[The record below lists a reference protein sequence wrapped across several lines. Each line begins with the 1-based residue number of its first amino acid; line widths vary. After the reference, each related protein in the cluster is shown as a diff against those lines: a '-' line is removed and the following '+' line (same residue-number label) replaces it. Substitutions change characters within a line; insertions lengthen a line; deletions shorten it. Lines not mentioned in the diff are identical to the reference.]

1 MSKEVFIV
9 SGARTPMGGLMGSL
23 SNATAVELGTVA
35 IKAALERSG
44 VSADAI
50 EEVIMGCVLPAGLKQ
65 GPARQAAIMA
75 GIPKSTAAVTV
86 NKLCGS
92 AMQTTIYGHDQI
104 KAGTSDIVLCGGME
118 SMSNAPHVLPKARQ
132 GLGTG
137 NAEICDHMFLDGLQD
152 AYEGRLMG
160 TFAQATANE
169 AGLTREAMDAFA
181 IESLNR
187 AKTALEDG
195 SLDAEIVPVTIK
207 TRKGENTVT
216 QDEQP
221 LTANLDKIPKLR
233 PAFAKDGTIT
243 AANSSSISDGAS
255 ALVLASG
262 EAVEKHGLKPQARIV
277 AHSRQSQEPAEF
289 TTAPIGSI
297 EKVLAKAGWSKD
309 DVELWEINEAFA
321 MVTMLAMERLGLDH
335 AKVNVHGGA
344 CAQGHPIGSTGSRI
358 IVSLVNALQKYGKTR
373 GVASLCIGGGEALS
387 VAVELV

>member
-23 SNATAVELGTVA
+23 SGATAVELGTVA

-92 AMQTTIYGHDQI
+92 AMLTTIYGHDQI

-132 GLGTG
+132 GVGTG

-160 TFAQATANE
+160 TFAQATASE

-181 IESLNR
+181 MS
-187 AKTALEDG
+187 
-195 SLDAEIVPVTIK
+195 P
-207 TRKGENTVT
+207 
-216 QDEQP
+216 
-221 LTANLDKIPKLR
+221 
-233 PAFAKDGTIT
+233 
-243 AANSSSISDGAS
+243 
-255 ALVLASG
+255 
-262 EAVEKHGLKPQARIV
+262 
-277 AHSRQSQEPAEF
+277 
-289 TTAPIGSI
+289 
-297 EKVLAKAGWSKD
+297 
-309 DVELWEINEAFA
+309 
-321 MVTMLAMERLGLDH
+321 
-335 AKVNVHGGA
+335 
-344 CAQGHPIGSTGSRI
+344 
-358 IVSLVNALQKYGKTR
+358 
-373 GVASLCIGGGEALS
+373 
-387 VAVELV
+387 